1 MALCAPV
8 RDMKNTAKVLSVVEV
23 SNEPVTVTRNGR
35 DVLIVMT
42 QEAYDGLKS
51 ELAHERLMRRLDRAE
66 LEFDSVECF
75 DGGTFLMRCWIVTM
89 LKLVVSK
96 GAAMELRGI
105 AQHLEDEPA
114 APGAARSFIQ
124 EFKHQ
129 AELACSFPCSRPPCA
144 HSELAQRGY
153 RSFRV
158 GRYVAIYSVVDDC
171 LKALHVFHQSQDY
184 VRDVLE

>member
-1 MALCAPV
+1 
-8 RDMKNTAKVLSVVEV
+8 
-23 SNEPVTVTRNGR
+23 
-35 DVLIVMT
+35 
-42 QEAYDGLKS
+42 
-51 ELAHERLMRRLDRAE
+51 
-66 LEFDSVECF
+66 
-75 DGGTFLMRCWIVTM
+75 M

-105 AQHLEDEPA
+105 AQHLEDDPA
-114 APGAARSFIQ
+114 SPGAARSLIQ

-158 GRYVAIYSVVDDC
+158 GRYVAIYSVADEF
-171 LKALHVFHQSQDY
+171 LKVLHVFHQSQDY